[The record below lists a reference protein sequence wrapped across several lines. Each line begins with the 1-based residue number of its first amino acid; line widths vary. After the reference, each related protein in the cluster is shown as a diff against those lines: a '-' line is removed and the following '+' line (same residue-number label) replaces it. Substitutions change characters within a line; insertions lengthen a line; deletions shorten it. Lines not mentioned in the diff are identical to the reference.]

1 MRSGLTEK
9 NAERELPQKKAK
21 DLKTISPIK
30 ETSAP
35 ACWLGQIEGLVKFA
49 ESVITNLSPC

>member
-9 NAERELPQKKAK
+9 KTERELPQKKTK
-21 DLKTISPIK
+21 DQKAISPIK

-35 ACWLGQIEGLVKFA
+35 ACWLGQIEGI
-49 ESVITNLSPC
+49 E